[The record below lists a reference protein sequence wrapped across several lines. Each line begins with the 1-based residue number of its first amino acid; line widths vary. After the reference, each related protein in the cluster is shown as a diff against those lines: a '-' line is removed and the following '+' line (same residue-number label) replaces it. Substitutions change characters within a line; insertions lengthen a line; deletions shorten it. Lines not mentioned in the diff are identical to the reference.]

1 MKLKVI
7 NERLLRK
14 IVKVSLV
21 QIAMFLIFTNV
32 TMAKP
37 EKEDKKGIS
46 TVESSANVLKKT
58 FLAADIKGTV
68 SDDKGEKLPG
78 VNVIIKGTSRGTST
92 NANGEFS
99 LSNVNNNDVLVLTY
113 VGYESQEIQIN
124 NKTDFSIVLKTDAKA
139 LEEVVVVGYGTQ
151 KRSNITGSIST
162 IKAADLSKV
171 QSPSFDNALQGK
183 SPGVYVSSN
192 GGQPGGGIAVRIRGV
207 GAINNSNPLYIIDG
221 IQRDPGNNENANPLA
236 SINSNDIESID
247 VLKDAASTAIYG
259 ARAANGVVL
268 ITTKRGSSGKAQV
281 NYSTYVGF
289 QNPTSALPRPLN
301 ATDFAENMNAAF
313 TAAKQVAPFA
323 DPKSLGAGTNWMDAG
338 IRQGFMTDHQL
349 SISGGSAKNKYYIS
363 IPFLGLT
370 LSTMDSNM

>member
-14 IVKVSLV
+14 IVKVSLA

-32 TMAKP
+32 TMAKS
-37 EKEDKKGIS
+37 EKEDKTVLSK
-46 TVESSANVLKKT
+46 VESSANVLKKT

-139 LEEVVVVGYGTQ
+139 LDEVVVVGYGTQ

-183 SPGVYVSSN
+183 ALVCMFHQMVVS
-192 GGQPGGGIAVRIRGV
+192 QV
-207 GAINNSNPLYIIDG
+207 
-221 IQRDPGNNENANPLA
+221 
-236 SINSNDIESID
+236 
-247 VLKDAASTAIYG
+247 
-259 ARAANGVVL
+259 VVL
-268 ITTKRGSSGKAQV
+268 LYVLEVWELLTTQ
-281 NYSTYVGF
+281 
-289 QNPTSALPRPLN
+289 
-301 ATDFAENMNAAF
+301 
-313 TAAKQVAPFA
+313 
-323 DPKSLGAGTNWMDAG
+323 
-338 IRQGFMTDHQL
+338 
-349 SISGGSAKNKYYIS
+349 
-363 IPFLGLT
+363 IPFISLMVYKET
-370 LSTMDSNM
+370 QEIMKMQIH

>member
-14 IVKVSLV
+14 IVKVSLA

-32 TMAKP
+32 TMAKS
-37 EKEDKKGIS
+37 EKEDKTVLSK
-46 TVESSANVLKKT
+46 VESSANVLKKT

-139 LEEVVVVGYGTQ
+139 LDEVVVVGYGTQ

-236 SINSNDIESID
+236 SINSNDIDRKS
-247 VLKDAASTAIYG
+247 
-259 ARAANGVVL
+259 VV
-268 ITTKRGSSGKAQV
+268 
-281 NYSTYVGF
+281 
-289 QNPTSALPRPLN
+289 
-301 ATDFAENMNAAF
+301 
-313 TAAKQVAPFA
+313 
-323 DPKSLGAGTNWMDAG
+323 
-338 IRQGFMTDHQL
+338 
-349 SISGGSAKNKYYIS
+349 
-363 IPFLGLT
+363 
-370 LSTMDSNM
+370 

>member
-1 MKLKVI
+1 MY
-7 NERLLRK
+7 
-14 IVKVSLV
+14 
-21 QIAMFLIFTNV
+21 FIFFNV

-37 EKEDKKGIS
+37 EKENKKGIS
-46 TVESSANVLKKT
+46 EIEASANVLKKT

-139 LEEVVVVGYGTQ
+139 LDEVVVVGYGTQ

-192 GGQPGGGIAVRIRGV
+192 GGQPGGGRTNYAGKKLGGNNGGTGLNGESRNRTHAPQG
-207 GAINNSNPLYIIDG
+207 GWQPAIGPRDG
-221 IQRDPGNNENANPLA
+221 SREGRSEGGRDARPRSDNAAAGDRRPTADRAFAARSENRRDPGAPARN
-236 SINSNDIESID
+236 
-247 VLKDAASTAIYG
+247 YG
-259 ARAANGVVL
+259 PKKGGNGNYKGTVKRAG
-268 ITTKRGSSGKAQV
+268 
-281 NYSTYVGF
+281 
-289 QNPTSALPRPLN
+289 
-301 ATDFAENMNAAF
+301 
-313 TAAKQVAPFA
+313 
-323 DPKSLGAGTNWMDAG
+323 
-338 IRQGFMTDHQL
+338 
-349 SISGGSAKNKYYIS
+349 
-363 IPFLGLT
+363 
-370 LSTMDSNM
+370 

>member
-113 VGYESQEIQIN
+113 VGYESQEIQI
-124 NKTDFSIVLKTDAKA
+124 
-139 LEEVVVVGYGTQ
+139 
-151 KRSNITGSIST
+151 T
-162 IKAADLSKV
+162 I
-171 QSPSFDNALQGK
+171 
-183 SPGVYVSSN
+183 
-192 GGQPGGGIAVRIRGV
+192 
-207 GAINNSNPLYIIDG
+207 
-221 IQRDPGNNENANPLA
+221 
-236 SINSNDIESID
+236 
-247 VLKDAASTAIYG
+247 
-259 ARAANGVVL
+259 
-268 ITTKRGSSGKAQV
+268 
-281 NYSTYVGF
+281 
-289 QNPTSALPRPLN
+289 
-301 ATDFAENMNAAF
+301 
-313 TAAKQVAPFA
+313 
-323 DPKSLGAGTNWMDAG
+323 
-338 IRQGFMTDHQL
+338 
-349 SISGGSAKNKYYIS
+349 
-363 IPFLGLT
+363 FL
-370 LSTMDSNM
+370 